1 MAYWWYRR
9 RRRAPRWRRRRWRVR
24 RPRRRRTAVRRRR
37 GRRRV
42 RKRRGRWRRSYRK
55 WRRGRKRRKHKRRL
69 VLTQWQPA
77 FIRRCYIVGF
87 LPLII
92 CGENTSARNFATHS
106 DDLISNG
113 PYGGGMTTTKFTLR
127 ILYDEH
133 LRWLNYWTVSNEDL
147 DLCRYLGGTF
157 YAYRHP
163 TVDFI
168 VQIHTSP
175 PFLDTPLTGPSIHP
189 GMLMLAKNKI
199 LIPSLKTRPN
209 KKHKVKIRF
218 RPPKLF
224 EDKWYPQSELCD
236 TTLLTVFATACDLQF
251 PFGSPL
257 TDNPCVNFQ
266 VLGSPYKRHLSILPD
281 KLNSA
286 KSHFDTKLYSVAAYY
301 NTFQTIAQ
309 MKPSAQQTTFTPQWS
324 TIVNNTQLS
333 INGDNQ
339 AEANDTWYLGN
350 AYNAADAK
358 TAAEKI
364 RKKYLNATRKALP
377 ALLTLGDELLE
388 YHTGIYS
395 SIFLSAGRSYFETLG
410 AYTDIIYNPFVD
422 KGIGNKVWLDPLTK
436 EDAVL
441 DTKKAKVL
449 IEDQPIWAALFGY
462 TEFAAKYTGDSAIT
476 ANYRLVIRC
485 PYTDPML
492 VDRDNELQGFVPY
505 SKNFGNGKMPGG
517 SANVPLTMR
526 IKWYPML
533 FHQLEVL
540 EELVQSGPFAYKGDQ
555 KSCVLA
561 LKYIFRWKW
570 GGNPVSHQIVRNPC
584 KGGTRPRREPRSVQA
599 ADPKYVT
606 PRLSFHSWDFRRGLF
621 GAASIKRMSEESGA
635 PVYPTGPPRKRPKR
649 DTDPY
654 DSQQEENSSSR
665 HLQLQPWVHS
675 SQEVQ
680 SEEETPQVPQN
691 LQEQLL
697 QQLRE
702 QQQLRLHLQSL
713 ANQVL
718 KIKAGYSI
726 HPLLSSQA

>member
-1 MAYWWYRR
+1 MGY
-9 RRRAPRWRRRRWRVR
+9 
-24 RPRRRRTAVRRRR
+24 
-37 GRRRV
+37 
-42 RKRRGRWRRSYRK
+42 
-55 WRRGRKRRKHKRRL
+55 
-69 VLTQWQPA
+69 
-77 FIRRCYIVGF
+77 

-133 LRWLNYWTVSNEDL
+133 LRHLNYWTVSNEDL

-189 GMLMLAKNKI
+189 GMLMLTKNKI
-199 LIPSLKTRPN
+199 LIPSLKTRPSR
-209 KKHKVKIRF
+209 KHKVKIRF

-224 EDKWYPQSELCD
+224 QDKWYPQSELCD
-236 TTLLTVFATACDLQF
+236 TTLLTIFATACDLQF

-257 TDNPCVNFQ
+257 TNNICVNFQ
-266 VLGSPYKRHLSILPD
+266 VLGSVYKRHLSILPE
-281 KLNSA
+281 KLSQYQT
-286 KSHFDTKLYSVAAYY
+286 HYDTNLYNNTQLYQ
-301 NTFQTIAQ
+301 TFQTIAQ
-309 MKPSAQQTTFTPQWS
+309 IKPSAQETNFTPTWQS
-324 TIVNNTQLS
+324 CQNPNKLNELGNNQSLC
-333 INGDNQ
+333 
-339 AEANDTWYLGN
+339 NDTWYFGKTYTSEI
-350 AYNAADAK
+350 AQAAK
-358 TAAEKI
+358 KI
-364 RKKYLNATRKALP
+364 RTKYLNATRSALP
-377 ALLTLGDELLE
+377 LLQTQGHELLE

-395 SIFLSAGRSYFETLG
+395 SIFLSAGRTYFETTG
-410 AYTDIIYNPFVD
+410 AYTDIIYNPLVD

-441 DTKKAKVL
+441 NRKQAKVL
-449 IEDQPIWAALFGY
+449 LEDIPIWAALFGY
-462 TEFAAKYTGDSAIT
+462 TEFAAKYTGDSAIS
-476 ANYRLVIRC
+476 ANYRLTIRC

-492 VDRDNELQGFVPY
+492 VDRNNEDQGFVPY

-517 SANVPLTMR
+517 SSNVPLTMR
-526 IKWYPML
+526 IKWYPIL
-533 FHQLEVL
+533 FHQLEL
-540 EELVQSGPFAYKGDQ
+540 MEELVQSGPFAYKGDE
-555 KSCVLA
+555 KTCVLA
-561 LKYIFRWKW
+561 IKYNFRWKW

-584 KGGTRPRREPRSVQA
+584 KGGSGARREPRSIQA
-599 ADPKYVT
+599 VDPKYVT
-606 PRLSFHSWDFRRGLF
+606 PTLSFHSWDFRRGLF
-621 GAASIKRMSEESGA
+621 GKASIERMSRESETNI
-635 PVYPTGPPRKRPKR
+635 YSTGPPRKRPKR

-654 DSQQEENSSSR
+654 DSQQEESSFSR

-675 SQEVQ
+675 SQEAQ
-680 SEEETPQVPQN
+680 SEEETQVPEN

-702 QQQLRLHLQSL
+702 QQQLRVHLQSL
-713 ANQVL
+713 ATQVL
-718 KIKAGYSI
+718 KIRAGYGI

>member
-1 MAYWWYRR
+1 MGY
-9 RRRAPRWRRRRWRVR
+9 
-24 RPRRRRTAVRRRR
+24 
-37 GRRRV
+37 
-42 RKRRGRWRRSYRK
+42 
-55 WRRGRKRRKHKRRL
+55 
-69 VLTQWQPA
+69 
-77 FIRRCYIVGF
+77 
-87 LPLII
+87 LPLLI
-92 CGENTSARNFATHS
+92 CGENTSGRNFATHS

-133 LRWLNYWTVSNEDL
+133 LRHLNYWTVSNEDL

-189 GMLMLAKNKI
+189 GMLMLTKNKV

-224 EDKWYPQSELCD
+224 QDKWYPQSELCD
-236 TTLLTVFATACDLQF
+236 TTLLTIFATACDLQF

-257 TDNPCVNFQ
+257 TNNPCVNFQ
-266 VLGSPYKRHLSILPD
+266 VLGSVYKRHLSILPD
-281 KLNSA
+281 KLSSYETHYKTN
-286 KSHFDTKLYSVAAYY
+286 LYEVVQYY
-301 NTFQTIAQ
+301 DTFQTIAQ
-309 MKPSAQQTTFTPQWS
+309 IKPSA
-324 TIVNNTQLS
+324 TQPGFSPSWNDIQNKVTLNESGSNQSLS
-333 INGDNQ
+333 
-339 AEANDTWYLGN
+339 NDTWYLGH
-350 AYNAADAK
+350 AYIKEKAQAAAY
-358 TAAEKI
+358 KI
-364 RKKYLNATRKALP
+364 RDKYLTATRAALP
-377 ALLTLGDELLE
+377 ALATLGDKMLE

-410 AYTDIIYNPFVD
+410 AYTDIIYNPLVD
-422 KGIGNKVWLDPLTK
+422 KGIGNKLWLDPLSK

-441 DTKKAKVL
+441 NRKQAKVL
-449 IEDQPIWAALFGY
+449 IEDIPLWAALFGY

-476 ANYRLVIRC
+476 ANYRLTIRC

-492 VDRDNELQGFVPY
+492 TDTNNEDQGFVPY

-526 IKWYPML
+526 IRWYPIL
-533 FHQLEVL
+533 FHQLEWL
-540 EELVQSGPFAYKGDQ
+540 EEMIQSGPFAYKGDE

-561 LKYIFRWKW
+561 IKYIFRWKW

-584 KGGTRPRREPRSVQA
+584 KGGSGSRREPRSIQA
-599 ADPKYVT
+599 ADPKYIT

-621 GAASIKRMSEESGA
+621 GSASIKRMSEESKA
-635 PVYPTGPPRKRPKR
+635 PVYPTGPPRKRPRK

-654 DSQQEENSSSR
+654 ESGQEENSLSR

-675 SQEVQ
+675 SQEAQ
-680 SEEETPQVPQN
+680 SEEETQVSTN

-697 QQLRE
+697 QQLRD
-702 QQQLRLHLQSL
+702 QQQLRQHLQSL
-713 ANQVL
+713 ASQVL
-718 KIKAGYSI
+718 KIRAGYGI

>member
-1 MAYWWYRR
+1 MGY
-9 RRRAPRWRRRRWRVR
+9 
-24 RPRRRRTAVRRRR
+24 
-37 GRRRV
+37 
-42 RKRRGRWRRSYRK
+42 
-55 WRRGRKRRKHKRRL
+55 
-69 VLTQWQPA
+69 
-77 FIRRCYIVGF
+77 

-106 DDLISNG
+106 DDLIFNG

-127 ILYDEH
+127 IMYDEH
-133 LRWLNYWTVSNEDL
+133 LRHLNYWTVSNEDL

-189 GMLMLAKNKI
+189 GMLMLSKHKI

-224 EDKWYPQSELCD
+224 QDKWYPQSELCD
-236 TTLLTVFATACDLQF
+236 TTLITVFATACDLQF

-257 TDNPCVNFQ
+257 TNNICVNFQ
-266 VLGSPYKRHLSILPD
+266 VLGSVYKKHLSILPD
-281 KLNSA
+281 KLSSYETYYDNN
-286 KSHFDTKLYSVAAYY
+286 LYNNVQLYQ
-301 NTFQTIAQ
+301 TFQTIAQ
-309 MKPSAQQTTFTPQWS
+309 IKPSATETGFSPTWQNCQNSNKLNESGSNQT
-324 TIVNNTQLS
+324 NC
-333 INGDNQ
+333 
-339 AEANDTWYLGN
+339 NDTWYYGKTYTN
-350 AYNAADAK
+350 EIANAAK
-358 TAAEKI
+358 KI
-364 RKKYLNATRKALP
+364 RTKYLNATRSALP
-377 ALLTLGDELLE
+377 LLQTVGNELLE

-395 SIFLSAGRSYFETLG
+395 SIFLSAGRTYFETTG
-410 AYTDIIYNPFVD
+410 AYTDIIYNPLVD
-422 KGIGNKVWLDPLTK
+422 KGIGNKVWLDPLSK

-441 DTKKAKVL
+441 NRKQAKVL
-449 IEDQPIWAALFGY
+449 LEDIPIWAALFGY

-476 ANYRLVIRC
+476 ANYRLTLRC

-492 VDRDNELQGFVPY
+492 IDRNNEDQGFVPY

-517 SANVPLTMR
+517 SSNVPLTMR
-526 IKWYPML
+526 IRWYPIL
-533 FHQLEVL
+533 FHQLEL
-540 EELVQSGPFAYKGDQ
+540 MEELVQSGPFAYKGDE
-555 KSCVLA
+555 KLAVLA
-561 LKYIFRWKW
+561 IKYIFRWKW

-584 KGGTRPRREPRSVQA
+584 KGGSGARREPRSIQA
-599 ADPKYVT
+599 VDPKYVT
-606 PRLSFHSWDFRRGLF
+606 PALSFHSWDFRRGLF
-621 GAASIKRMSEESGA
+621 GKASIERMSRESETNI
-635 PVYPTGPPRKRPKR
+635 YPTGPPRKRPKR

-654 DSQQEENSSSR
+654 DSGQEEGSLSR

-680 SEEETPQVPQN
+680 SEEETQVPEN

-702 QQQLRLHLQSL
+702 QQQLRHHLQSL
-713 ANQVL
+713 ASQVF
-718 KIKAGYSI
+718 KIRAGYGI

>member
-1 MAYWWYRR
+1 MGY
-9 RRRAPRWRRRRWRVR
+9 
-24 RPRRRRTAVRRRR
+24 
-37 GRRRV
+37 
-42 RKRRGRWRRSYRK
+42 
-55 WRRGRKRRKHKRRL
+55 
-69 VLTQWQPA
+69 
-77 FIRRCYIVGF
+77 

-133 LRWLNYWTVSNEDL
+133 LRHLNYWTVSNEDL

-168 VQIHTSP
+168 IQIHTSP

-189 GMLMLAKNKI
+189 GMLMLTKNKI
-199 LIPSLKTRPN
+199 LIPSLKTRPS
-209 KKHKVKIRF
+209 KRHKVKIRF

-224 EDKWYPQSELCD
+224 QDKWYPQSELCD

-257 TDNPCVNFQ
+257 TNNPCVTFQ
-266 VLGSPYKRHLSILPD
+266 VLGSVYKRHLSILPD
-281 KLNSA
+281 KLA
-286 KSHFDTKLYSVAAYY
+286 TYKTYYDTNLYSNVQLYQ
-301 NTFQTIAQ
+301 TFQTIAQ
-309 MKPSAQQTTFTPQWS
+309 IKPSATETTFSPSWRQCQNETKL
-324 TIVNNTQLS
+324 NTLGS
-333 INGDNQ
+333 NQ
-339 AEANDTWYLGN
+339 NECNDTWYYGKT
-350 AYNAADAK
+350 YTSKIADAAK
-358 TAAEKI
+358 KI
-364 RKKYLNATRKALP
+364 RTKYLTATRSALP
-377 ALLTLGDELLE
+377 LLPTVGDELLE

-395 SIFLSAGRSYFETLG
+395 SIFLSAGRTYFETIG
-410 AYTDIIYNPFVD
+410 AYTDITYNPLVD

-436 EDAVL
+436 EDAIL
-441 DTKKAKVL
+441 NRKQAKVL
-449 IEDQPIWAALFGY
+449 LEDIPIWAALFGY
-462 TEFAAKYTGDSAIT
+462 TEFAAKYTGDSAIS
-476 ANYRLVIRC
+476 ANYRLTMRC

-492 VDRDNELQGFVPY
+492 VDRNNEDQGFVPY

-526 IKWYPML
+526 IKWYPIL
-533 FHQLEVL
+533 FHQLEL
-540 EELVQSGPFAYKGDQ
+540 MEELVQSGPFAYRGDE
-555 KSCVLA
+555 KTAVLA
-561 LKYIFRWKW
+561 IKYIFRWKW

-584 KGGTRPRREPRSVQA
+584 KGGSGSRREPRSIQA
-599 ADPKYVT
+599 ADPKYIT

-621 GAASIKRMSEESGA
+621 GSASIKRMSEESEA
-635 PVYPTGPPRKRPKR
+635 AVYPTGPSRKRPKR

-654 DSQQEENSSSR
+654 DSQQEENSISR

-680 SEEETPQVPQN
+680 SEEETQVPEN

-697 QQLRE
+697 QQLRD
-702 QQQLRLHLQSL
+702 QQQLRVHLQSL
-713 ANQVL
+713 ATQVL
-718 KIKAGYSI
+718 KIRAGYGI